1 MKSGKELN
9 RIAKKLFTACVV
21 DGQLDEESV
30 RKVVRKLIDTQPRGY
45 LAILN
50 AFWRLV
56 RLENES
62 NQALIE
68 SAVELDE
75 STRNDVVTDLKK
87 KYGPQVQTEFK
98 VNPDLIGGMKIR
110 VGSDVWDGSVKNR
123 IERLEEKFN

>member
-9 RIAKKLFTACVV
+9 RIAKKLFAACVV

-30 RKVVRKLIDTQPRGY
+30 RKIVRKLIDTKPRGFE
-45 LAILN
+45 AILH

-56 RLENES
+56 RLEVES
-62 NQALIE
+62 NQAIIE

-75 STRNDVVTDLKK
+75 ATRKAVVADLEK

-98 VNPDLIGGMKIR
+98 INPDLIGGMKIR